1 MRTIYQPLDLIALT
15 AQPKIGSVMLK
26 MTFLLFGIAR
36 RLHRGIKLVV
46 KSKVLTKDIVADS
59 DVFGVVEVGLHF

>member
-1 MRTIYQPLDLIALT
+1 
-15 AQPKIGSVMLK
+15 MLE
-26 MTFLLFGIAR
+26 MTPLLFGIAR

-59 DVFGVVEVGLHF
+59 DVFGVVEIGLHF